1 MRKLIPSG
9 DLRTMLLP
17 PTYGQH
23 VTRSTEFTVLSVEI
37 WATGLVVNI
46 HLASDGGPE
55 PRIILEDH
63 FGTEYSFQD
72 SATLGSRNLQVFSPS
87 VPPGTR
93 SLTIRSA
100 DGPEPRL
107 ILQDHF
113 GTEYSFRDSATLESR
128 NLQAFTPS
136 VPPGTRSLTIRSAD
150 DPEGRPVVT
159 FAVPL
164 MAVPEEPEAPRN
176 GEYPPSPELR
186 RPA

>member
-1 MRKLIPSG
+1 MRKLMPSG
-9 DLRTMLLP
+9 GLRTMLLP

-100 DGPEPRL
+100 D
-107 ILQDHF
+107 
-113 GTEYSFRDSATLESR
+113 
-128 NLQAFTPS
+128 
-136 VPPGTRSLTIRSAD
+136 

-164 MAVPEEPEAPRN
+164 MAVPEAEPSAQDGDTQQE
-176 GEYPPSPELR
+176 ELR

>member
-100 DGPEPRL
+100 D
-107 ILQDHF
+107 
-113 GTEYSFRDSATLESR
+113 
-128 NLQAFTPS
+128 
-136 VPPGTRSLTIRSAD
+136 

-164 MAVPEEPEAPRN
+164 MAVPEAEPSAQDGDAQQE
-176 GEYPPSPELR
+176 ELR

>member
-46 HLASDGGPE
+46 HMASDGGPE

-63 FGTEYSFQD
+63 FGTEYFFQD
-72 SATLGSRNLQVFSPS
+72 SATLGSRNLQVFS
-87 VPPGTR
+87 
-93 SLTIRSA
+93 
-100 DGPEPRL
+100 
-107 ILQDHF
+107 
-113 GTEYSFRDSATLESR
+113 
-128 NLQAFTPS
+128 PS

-164 MAVPEEPEAPRN
+164 MAVPEAEPSAQDGDTQQE
-176 GEYPPSPELR
+176 ELR